1 MFFQISFTFDT
12 CTLGLNLLFLFS
24 NANAFTKNQ
33 QEVLSIVMS
42 VYGKV
47 DKTLHERF
55 WRDVPKEAR
64 SATSA
69 ILKQIKILELGQQL
83 QKEMWKSALVSYDQ
97 RQVFESKEYQNVA
110 KELSDLHDDL
120 ERNMNPSDAKNSRAH
135 MKRSQ
140 ENAKRLLVSAA
151 NHTNLI
157 GVDGREVVLDRE
169 RITYVI
175 KNIDQSFGRLKIL
188 LDPKWS
194 GN

>member
-1 MFFQISFTFDT
+1 MRRLFLSFV
-12 CTLGLNLLFLFS
+12 LLLFLFS

-33 QEVLSIVMS
+33 QEVLSVVMS

-47 DKTLHERF
+47 DKALHERF

-64 SATSA
+64 SKTSA

-120 ERNMNPSDAKNSRAH
+120 ERNMSSSEAKISRAH